1 MAGALSCL
9 APAYVA
15 QILRNKAVNPPRKV
29 PWRRQGEVSHLL
41 DKSSCYII
49 RTCAPGRRLSVRVS
63 FTISLLY
70 DHHYRAILSIMS
82 LDNGAS
88 TVRIV
93 ASIVG
98 VIVAAIA
105 VIVSIKAA
113 IASSRK
119 KAKAAAAS
127 KSGVVAK
134 AKGKETSKADIKKW
148 YKAALDKIVAARLAT
163 ESSVEPGEPVFLS
176 HYISQGQFR
185 HWVLHAHDYKY
196 ELRQTEVGDSKA
208 PGVYEATIGQ
218 SGFNL
223 KAYKDSVI
231 TRYSPEVGHYFYS
244 MIGWTSLSKK
254 RIDEECHRIST
265 TFGKYSLLSNN
276 CHDFLQQLAD
286 KVVTNKA
293 PDWDWFRQS
302 PLGGYTYLERPALGY
317 QVIGVATWTR
327 HLKRM
332 KHYLSAAEQQSI
344 DDFIAL
350 LEEFVEANLT
360 KTSAMVATQS
370 AMHGQTDNSGG
381 DYPDGSGGH
390 EHHDSSGGHG
400 HHGSGHHGHFH
411 FGDHGFG
418 GHAHH
423 DGGGGGGHGGG
434 HAC

>member
-1 MAGALSCL
+1 M
-9 APAYVA
+9 
-15 QILRNKAVNPPRKV
+15 
-29 PWRRQGEVSHLL
+29 VS
-41 DKSSCYII
+41 
-49 RTCAPGRRLSVRVS
+49 
-63 FTISLLY
+63 
-70 DHHYRAILSIMS
+70 
-82 LDNGAS
+82 DNGAS

-119 KAKAAAAS
+119 KAKATASS
-127 KSGVVAK
+127 KSAVAAK
-134 AKGKETSKADIKKW
+134 GKGKGKETSKADIKKW

-196 ELRQTEVGDSKA
+196 ELRQTEVGDSNT
-208 PGVYEATIGQ
+208 PGVYEATIGP

-223 KAYKDSVI
+223 KAYKESVI

-244 MIGWTSLSKK
+244 MIGWTTLSKK

-286 KVVTNKA
+286 KVVTKKA
-293 PDWDWFRQS
+293 PDWGWFRQS
-302 PLGGYTYLERPALGY
+302 SLGGYSYLERPALGY

-332 KHYLSAAEQQSI
+332 KHYLGAAEQQSI
-344 DDFIAL
+344 DDFIAV

-360 KTSAMVATQS
+360 KTSAMLATQS
-370 AMHGQTDNSGG
+370 AMHGQSDNSGG
-381 DYPDGSGGH
+381 DYPDSSGGH
-390 EHHDSSGGHG
+390 EHHD
-400 HHGSGHHGHFH
+400 SGHHGHFH